1 MSIKLLVI
9 DDESDICDL
18 IADVAE
24 GRGFAVKTVSDPAGV
39 EAVLREFKPQAI
51 MLDLMMPGID
61 GVELLRDMSEHI
73 KGCAIVL
80 MSGHDARVLNSAG
93 RLGKAHGLNIVA
105 TQEKPIDIIQ
115 LRVTLDQLAV
125 TSGNSQEKRSAVD
138 GSKIKPEEI
147 TLFYQPIVDI
157 ATGKVRGMEA
167 LARWNHPQHGIITP
181 DLFLEK
187 LDAENLDKLAAR
199 VMAVATRDLGALHKL
214 GFDLAVSINMT
225 AGNLIDLAVPDRLD
239 ELCRE
244 HGVPAERINVEL
256 TEGEAMRDVR
266 RTMDVLTRLR
276 LRGFGV
282 AIDDF
287 GTGYS
292 SLRELQR
299 MPISVIKMDKSFI
312 LDMAENRDSQVITNA
327 IIELGHNL
335 GIKVVA
341 EGVETARILNMLKE
355 RHCDLAQGYVIAKP
369 LPLEKLIA
377 WLKENGGGFKA

>member
-147 TLFYQPIVDI
+147 TLFSQPIVDI

-167 LARWNHPQHGIITP
+167 LARWNHPQPGIITP

-187 LDAENLDKLAAR
+187 LDAENLPQLPAR

-214 GFDLAVSINMT
+214 GFDLAVSIN
-225 AGNLIDLAVPDRLD
+225 RS
-239 ELCRE
+239 EE
-244 HGVPAERINVEL
+244 
-256 TEGEAMRDVR
+256 
-266 RTMDVLTRLR
+266 
-276 LRGFGV
+276 
-282 AIDDF
+282 
-287 GTGYS
+287 
-292 SLRELQR
+292 
-299 MPISVIKMDKSFI
+299 
-312 LDMAENRDSQVITNA
+312 
-327 IIELGHNL
+327 
-335 GIKVVA
+335 
-341 EGVETARILNMLKE
+341 
-355 RHCDLAQGYVIAKP
+355 
-369 LPLEKLIA
+369 
-377 WLKENGGGFKA
+377 